1 MTQTRINT
9 KWYVVADVFI
19 AAATWI
25 IFYYL
30 RSVVYNFKFSV
41 PGGFYIGWILYTAGW
56 IFLNYIS
63 GIYSSLYRKSRF
75 NEFSKTI
82 LITLIGCLF
91 LLFFFIL
98 KNPHADN
105 SKYYKEFFILLLP
118 VLLLTCISRFIFLNI
133 AKKQLQN
140 KKVYFNTL
148 LTGTFNEALKFY
160 KSFKENEEKG
170 GLNIIAFLPFNKS
183 AGNIN
188 GIEILHPQCD
198 IETFIKTNNVEEIII
213 AVPKDENLLKNIF
226 DKFNNAEVNVSIV
239 PGVTDI
245 ISGAV
250 QTNNI
255 TGVPL
260 ITVHTS
266 HLKWWQQNVKRLIDV
281 GLCIPTF
288 IILSPLILFTI
299 IKVRLSSPGPVIFKQ
314 QRLGY
319 KSVPFTMYK
328 FRSMFTD
335 AEKNGPLLSSSNDTR
350 ITKWGKT
357 MRKWRIDEL
366 PQLYNILKGEMSFV
380 GPRPERKFYADQI
393 IITNPEFKML
403 FKVKPGLT
411 SWGMVKFG
419 YASSLNEMIQ
429 RLPYDLM
436 YVENVSLT
444 LDFKIMLYTIKIIF
458 QGKGK

>member
-188 GIEILHPQCD
+188 GIETLHPQCD
-198 IETFIKTNNVEEIII
+198 IETFIKNNNVEEIII

-281 GLCIPTF
+281 GLCIPSF

-380 GPRPERKFYADQI
+380 GPRPERRFYADQI